1 MEVQFD
7 KKPINNDLMRNRES
21 KLVLLID
28 GIVGFNELALLRK
41 MIKERTD
48 KSVSI
53 LVESFCNTQQYAD
66 YLMRPFDKHHRNKNN
81 WTTRCLDELIV
92 WKSIFYKR
100 FFEI

>member
-41 MIKERTD
+41 MIK
-48 KSVSI
+48 
-53 LVESFCNTQQYAD
+53 
-66 YLMRPFDKHHRNKNN
+66 
-81 WTTRCLDELIV
+81 
-92 WKSIFYKR
+92 
-100 FFEI
+100 